1 MSDTKQF
8 EIDPS
13 DDLSDVEPVLVK
25 EGDGGEPLEF
35 YDHTD
40 PDIFHPLALDDDL
53 MESADVAVQATIA
66 ALDEEADAFEYGAA
80 EADEV
85 LALTVGQL
93 IAQAANNA
101 MFDAQGDPMAAAHAV
116 LHVLLAAQEAV
127 TEQHGAEA
135 FPVLCIDGDAIIADA
150 R

>member
-1 MSDTKQF
+1 MSNTKQF

-13 DDLSDVEPVLVK
+13 DDLNDVEPVLVGVG
-25 EGDGGEPLEF
+25 EGGEPLDY
-35 YDHTD
+35 YDRD
-40 PDIFHPLALDDDL
+40 PDIFHPLGLDDDL
-53 MESADVAVQATIA
+53 IESADVATQATLA
-66 ALDEEADAFEYGAA
+66 ALDDEADACEYGEA

-93 IAQAANNA
+93 IAQAATNA
-101 MFDAQGDPMAAAHAV
+101 IFDAQGNPMAAAHAV

-127 TEQHGAEA
+127 TKEHGAEA
-135 FPVLCIDGDAIIADA
+135 FPVLAIDGDAIIADA